1 MKDTSVLI
9 YSCDKYAD
17 VWGPFFTLFYR
28 YWDCP
33 YPVYVT
39 TESEQCMLPEVMTI
53 NTDAPTW
60 TERIKA
66 AVDQLPTKYVIGMCE
81 DMFFRRKVDQKTIS
95 NCISTMEEDDNIAN
109 FNFEKEYDWVE
120 RGYIVRF
127 GKKPKGS
134 QYRKTCQPTLWR
146 RSVLSELLDCKMSA
160 WEWEMSPTPDDHDFY
175 VWTGDERDLVF
186 EYGYHNHE
194 WFGIQKG
201 KWVLHDVQP
210 LFEKEGINIDLSIR
224 GIV

>member
-17 VWGPFFTLFYR
+17 IWGPFFTLFFR

-39 TESEQCMLPEVMTI
+39 AETEQCMLPEVMTI

-60 TERIKA
+60 TERVKA
-66 AVDQLPTKYVIGMCE
+66 AVDQIDTKYVIGMCE
-81 DMFFRRKVDQKTIS
+81 DMFLRREVDQTTIN
-95 NCISTMEEDDNIAN
+95 NCLLTMEEDDNIAS

-120 RGYIVRF
+120 NNYIFDF
-127 GKKPKGS
+127 GRKPNGS
-134 QYRKTCQPTLWR
+134 IYRKTCQPTLWR
-146 RSVLSELLDCKMSA
+146 RSVLSELLDVKQDA
-160 WEWEMSPTPDDHDFY
+160 WEWEMSPTPDQYDYY
-175 VWTGDERDLVF
+175 VWTGDERCLVF

-194 WFGIQKG
+194 WFGVQKG
-201 KWVLHDVQP
+201 KWVAHDVIP
-210 LFEKEGINIDLSIR
+210 LFEKEGIHIDYSIR
-224 GIV
+224 GTV